1 MRGGVALEEQNETK
15 TAKQPVIS
23 GKVLWVALGA
33 CAVWLAAVGVMLIM
47 KLTQPPLPPNMLD
60 YTCELDVDIPAEPV
74 VPEKKKP
81 SILPEYREMYEK
93 NHDMAGWLK
102 IEGTNVDYPV
112 MHVKGFDPKKP
123 IDYGEVYDKNMYYLT
138 HDFDKEYSFSGCVTA
153 DY

>member
-33 CAVWLAAVGVMLIM
+33 CVVWLAAVGVMLIM

-74 VPEKKKP
+74 AQEKKSRQYCLNTVRCMKK
-81 SILPEYREMYEK
+81 ITIWQ
-93 NHDMAGWLK
+93 AG
-102 IEGTNVDYPV
+102 
-112 MHVKGFDPKKP
+112 
-123 IDYGEVYDKNMYYLT
+123 
-138 HDFDKEYSFSGCVTA
+138 
-153 DY
+153 